1 MYEERFY
8 RELVDGGLSA
18 WTVIEEESDLA
29 LYTDFFNDEVLAYTK
44 DRIVKIRTSIQ
55 TAFELSDTF
64 EGALEPLN
72 ITMGM
77 PNIAKQ
83 MIRASQKAQV
93 GPMAAV
99 AGGVSQKLAEYLYLE
114 YGFKNIIVENGG
126 DLYIR
131 TSEERHVLIYAGES
145 PLSNKMK
152 LIIKPEKSPLGV
164 CTSSGT
170 VGHSISFG
178 RADAVVVLS
187 KDTFLADAM
196 ATSIGNRIKSAEDI
210 ETAIDFGKSVEG
222 VVGLVIIIGD
232 KIGMWGDIELKPA

>member
-29 LYTDFFNDEVLAYTK
+29 IYTDFFDDGVMEYTQ
-44 DRIVKIRTSIQ
+44 DRIKKIRTSIQ
-55 TAFELSDTF
+55 TAFQMNKEF
-64 EGALEPLN
+64 EGTLEPLG

-77 PNIAKQ
+77 PNVAKQ
-83 MIRASQKAQV
+83 MIRATQKAQV

-145 PLSNKMK
+145 PLSNKLK
-152 LIIKPEKSPLGV
+152 LIIKPEDSPIGI

-170 VGHSISFG
+170 VGHSLSFG
-178 RADAVVVLS
+178 KADAVVVLS

-196 ATSIGNRIKSAEDI
+196 ATSIGNKVKSAQDI
-210 ETAIDFGKSVEG
+210 ESAIEFGKSVEG
-222 VVGLVIIIGD
+222 ILGLVVIIGD
-232 KIGMWGDIELKPA
+232 KIGMWGEMEVRPV